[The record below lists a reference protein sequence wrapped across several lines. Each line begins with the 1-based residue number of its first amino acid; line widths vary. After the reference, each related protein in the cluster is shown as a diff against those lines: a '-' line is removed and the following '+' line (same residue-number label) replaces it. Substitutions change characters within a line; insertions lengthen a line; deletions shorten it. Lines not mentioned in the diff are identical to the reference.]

1 MPTLFCLA
9 TAEAHGLP
17 MEDLDRRR
25 TLVLAVLLGNSGS
38 GFVQKAAGRTGPYWA
53 RTLVKAM
60 PLSAINTANRV
71 LGPRF
76 ITKWGTQAGHPRSQP
91 RPAIR
96 DRCGHR
102 RWWQR
107 RPPHDRKERQ
117 EGLRASTSEPP
128 RSARCTRARARA
140 CLGDR

>member
-17 MEDLDRRR
+17 MKDLDRRR

-38 GFVQKAAGRTGPYWA
+38 GFIQKAAGRTGPYSA

-60 PLSAINTANRV
+60 PLSAINIASRV

-76 ITKWGTQAGHPRSQP
+76 ITKWGTQQGILVLSRDLQSGIGAGIGAGGNAVLGRMTLRSVRKAFGP
-91 RPAIR
+91 PPASRP
-96 DRCGHR
+96 D
-102 RWWQR
+102 
-107 RPPHDRKERQ
+107 PP
-117 EGLRASTSEPP
+117 AAPAP
-128 RSARCTRARARA
+128 APA
-140 CLGDR
+140 